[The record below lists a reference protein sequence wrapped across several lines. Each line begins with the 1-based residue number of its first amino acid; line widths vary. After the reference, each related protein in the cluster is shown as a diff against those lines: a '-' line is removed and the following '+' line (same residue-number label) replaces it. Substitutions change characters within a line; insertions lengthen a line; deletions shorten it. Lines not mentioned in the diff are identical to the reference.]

1 MSSFL
6 RSVLVTAA
14 LKWQR

>member
-1 MSSFL
+1 MISFL

-14 LKWQR
+14 QKWQR